1 MADDA
6 FVSHVKRKLE
16 SLNGDEEAHEYLMRA
31 VPFITAYMN
40 STEEDDVED
49 IPGLGVK
56 VFKSVQK
63 RQIYNDYLKEVDGI
77 EIPNEFMQYQRHQ
90 EKCSKCGSEKI
101 TFCESSSNSI
111 CEECGNCEFILG
123 EELTYKEERE
133 STEKVTGNA
142 YKRDNHLNEWIL
154 QFQGQ
159 ETTNIP
165 PDVLDKLRGEFKKT
179 RIKNVE
185 EITQAKVK
193 QFLRKLRLTK
203 YYEHATYITNCLN
216 GISPPKM
223 APHIDHKLR
232 LMFRDIQLPFEKHCP
247 ANRSNFLSYSYVLY
261 KFCELLGEDD
271 FLPFF
276 PLLKSTDKLRQ
287 QDVIWKNICN
297 ELAWEFI
304 PTV

>member
-1 MADDA
+1 MADDT
-6 FVSHVKRKLE
+6 FMNHIRRKME
-16 SLNGDEEAHEYLMRA
+16 TMDECELNAYIMKCT
-31 VPFITAYMN
+31 PYITAYVN
-40 STEEDDVED
+40 CKDDEDVEN

-63 RQIYNDYLKEVDGI
+63 RRIYNDYLRDVEDQ
-77 EIPNEFMQYQRHQ
+77 EIPQ
-90 EKCSKCGSEKI
+90 EYTSLSQEMCKKCGCTELAY
-101 TFCESSSNSI
+101 CDASSNSI
-111 CEECGNCEFILG
+111 CKSCGTCEFILG

-133 STEKVTGNA
+133 STEKVIGNA

-165 PDVLDKLRGEFKKT
+165 PEVLDKLRGEFKKT

-223 APHIDHKLR
+223 PRILDNKLR
-232 LMFRDIQLPFEKHCP
+232 LMFRDIQAPFEKHCP
-247 ANRSNFLSYSYVLY
+247 AHRSNFLSYSYVLY

-271 FLPFF
+271 FLPYF
-276 PLLKSTDKLRQ
+276 PLLKSTEKLRQ
-287 QDVIWKNICN
+287 QDAIWKNICN
-297 ELAWEFI
+297 ELSWEFI
-304 PTV
+304 PTA